1 MDTSIMPSLQI
12 INSSENI
19 MELSG
24 SGWPSNARFGSWPAS
39 GSLPFQ
45 LNAKL
50 LGLLYAHAV
59 TSTVWGY
66 LISP

>member
-1 MDTSIMPSLQI
+1 MPRPTDL
-12 INSSENI
+12 NRSENI
-19 MELSG
+19 MEHSG

-39 GSLPFQ
+39 GNLPFR

-50 LGLLYAHAV
+50 LGLLYPHAV

-66 LISP
+66 SISP